1 MKEMFKIKMAIRV
14 VYYMVV
20 AIAVYIMS
28 FELEWKT
35 IVAITMLIVVINAK
49 VFISTKIDEII
60 KGENAKK
67 D

>member
-1 MKEMFKIKMAIRV
+1 MFKIKMAIRV